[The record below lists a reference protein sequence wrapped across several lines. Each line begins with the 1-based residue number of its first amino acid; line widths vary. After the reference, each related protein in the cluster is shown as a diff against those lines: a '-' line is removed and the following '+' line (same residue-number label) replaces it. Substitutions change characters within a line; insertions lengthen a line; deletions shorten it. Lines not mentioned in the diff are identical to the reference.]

1 MGWWMPVR
9 PSIRFVFGRARGS
22 GDSQVA
28 TRASDAQRI
37 ARSSLDLPVLW
48 TERSWAFHDD
58 RWMVG
63 LGDGFVIS
71 GPGRAAVSGTTSGD
85 SVGASRREPLALGQA
100 VPFQSE
106 RDFGSP
112 LPLVL
117 TLALPPRS
125 MPRKSL
131 LEEFFSAGFS
141 LLDGLFAPDSRKA
154 TPSVLG
160 PTLRPS
166 LRTPAKG
173 ELAERL
179 RQIDWF
185 QFEKLVG
192 ALYRE
197 KGYLVERMGGAKP
210 DGGIDLILRSQNGT
224 ASIIVQCKHWRKS
237 RVKEREIRELEGAK
251 AIARASRAVM
261 VTLRGFTDPAL
272 RLAAERQIQLLDEHH
287 LIEWI
292 EQRRN
297 RPGWPDIEAC
307 LNSADKWCPTCES
320 AMVERTVAK
329 GARRGEKFW
338 GCSQFPKCR
347 HILEFLE
354 EDDRDEPAPPNAAR
368 PESLRPSTA
377 DRPAPAVAP
386 ARAPAPTAAPC
397 SPLAATASSAPRPTT
412 PANPPPKPMP
422 PPHSAPAAQTT
433 RICPRCQSPLVEREA
448 KKGNNVGNRFLGCS
462 SFPKCRHIE
471 AIG

>member
-1 MGWWMPVR
+1 MGAFVMRLCLNGPVDDGIFTSQGTLSMPIQSTLALGIGPYRRLGR
-9 PSIRFVFGRARGS
+9 PR
-22 GDSQVA
+22 
-28 TRASDAQRI
+28 
-37 ARSSLDLPVLW
+37 LDREDELLVVLW
-48 TERSWAFHDD
+48 
-58 RWMVG
+58 
-63 LGDGFVIS
+63 DGFVVS
-71 GPGRAAVSGTTSGD
+71 GPGRVAVSGTTSGD
-85 SVGASRREPLALGQA
+85 SVGASRREPMALGQSI
-100 VPFQSE
+100 PFQSA

-131 LEEFFSAGFS
+131 LDEFFSAGFS

-154 TPSVLG
+154 SLPDLG
-160 PTLRPS
+160 PSLRPS

-197 KGYLVERMGGAKP
+197 KGYLVERLGGAKP

-224 ASIIVQCKHWRKS
+224 ATIIVQCKHWRKS

-272 RLAAERQIQLLDEHH
+272 RLAAERQIQVLDEHH

-354 EDDRDEPAPPNAAR
+354 EDDREESAPPTAAR
-368 PESLRPSTA
+368 PEPWRPSTA
-377 DRPAPAVAP
+377 DRPAPEVAP
-386 ARAPAPTAAPC
+386 ASVPTPALRP
-397 SPLAATASSAPRPTT
+397 PLTATASLIPRPTT
-412 PANPPPKPMP
+412 PANPPAKPTP
-422 PPHSAPAAQTT
+422 PPQSASAAQTT
-433 RICPRCQSPLVEREA
+433 KICPRCQSPLVEREA
-448 KKGNNVGNRFLGCS
+448 KKGTNVGNRFLGCS

>member
-1 MGWWMPVR
+1 M
-9 PSIRFVFGRARGS
+9 I
-22 GDSQVA
+22 
-28 TRASDAQRI
+28 
-37 ARSSLDLPVLW
+37 
-48 TERSWAFHDD
+48 
-58 RWMVG
+58 
-63 LGDGFVIS
+63 
-71 GPGRAAVSGTTSGD
+71 
-85 SVGASRREPLALGQA
+85 
-100 VPFQSE
+100 PFQST

-112 LPLVL
+112 LSLVL
-117 TLALPPRS
+117 NASLPHRS

-141 LLDGLFAPDSRKA
+141 ILDDLFAPDSRKA
-154 TPSVLG
+154 PPTDLG

-197 KGYLVERMGGAKP
+197 KGYVVERLGGAKP

-224 ASIIVQCKHWRKS
+224 ATIIVQCKHWRKA

-272 RLAAERQIQLLDEHH
+272 RLATERQIQLLDEHH

-354 EDDRDEPAPPNAAR
+354 EDDRDEPAPPTPAR
-368 PESLRPSTA
+368 PEPSRPSPA

-386 ARAPAPTAAPC
+386 ASVPTPALRP
-397 SPLAATASSAPRPTT
+397 PLAAIVPAAPRLMTPASS
-412 PANPPPKPMP
+412 PPKPTL
-422 PPHSAPAAQTT
+422 PPHPAPAAQTT
-433 RICPRCQSPLVEREA
+433 KICPRCQSPLVEREA

-471 AIG
+471 AIR

>member
-1 MGWWMPVR
+1 
-9 PSIRFVFGRARGS
+9 
-22 GDSQVA
+22 
-28 TRASDAQRI
+28 
-37 ARSSLDLPVLW
+37 
-48 TERSWAFHDD
+48 
-58 RWMVG
+58 
-63 LGDGFVIS
+63 
-71 GPGRAAVSGTTSGD
+71 
-85 SVGASRREPLALGQA
+85 
-100 VPFQSE
+100 
-106 RDFGSP
+106 
-112 LPLVL
+112 
-117 TLALPPRS
+117 

-131 LEEFFSAGFS
+131 LDEFFSAGFS

-154 TPSVLG
+154 PLPDLG
-160 PTLRPS
+160 PVLRPS

-197 KGYLVERMGGAKP
+197 KGYLVERLGGAKP
-210 DGGIDLILRSQNGT
+210 DGGIDLILRSQNGSAT
-224 ASIIVQCKHWRKS
+224 IIVQCKHWRKS

-251 AIARASRAVM
+251 AISRASRAVM

-354 EDDRDEPAPPNAAR
+354 EDDREEPVPITPAR
-368 PESLRPSTA
+368 PEPLRPSTA
-377 DRPAPAVAP
+377 ARPASAVAP
-386 ARAPAPTAAPC
+386 APAPTAVPC
-397 SPLAATASSAPRPTT
+397 PQIAASVPSAPRPMA
-412 PANPPPKPMP
+412 PVSPPPKPMP
-422 PPHSAPAAQTT
+422 PLHSASAAQTT
-433 RICPRCQSPLVEREA
+433 KICPRCQSPLVEREA